1 MDFRRVDLNL
11 LIVFGQMTDAF
22 ATSFGIDLAGY
33 DEKHVLSAG
42 IIDEFRDF
50 SQRIGFGFGAE
61 YPTFI
66 AFVAVKLLVS
76 LLVIYAIDV
85 YSKDDAKTSP
95 TLIGLVKF
103 AIIMVGIGPGVRDFV
118 RLSLGV

>member
-1 MDFRRVDLNL
+1 MSSLVTGRGFERWHASS
-11 LIVFGQMTDAF
+11 IAF

-33 DEKHVLSAG
+33 EEKHVLSAG

-50 SQRIGFGFGAE
+50 SQGVGFDFGAT

-85 YSKDDAKTSP
+85 YSKEDAQTNP
-95 TLIGLVKF
+95 TMIGLVKF
-103 AIIMVGIGPGVRDFV
+103 AIIMVGLGPGVRDFV